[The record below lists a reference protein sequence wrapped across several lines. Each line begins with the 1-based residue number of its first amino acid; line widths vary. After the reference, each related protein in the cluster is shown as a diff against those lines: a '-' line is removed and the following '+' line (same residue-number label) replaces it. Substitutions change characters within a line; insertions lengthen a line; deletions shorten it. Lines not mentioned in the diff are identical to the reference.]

1 MKRYSLVQID
11 VLFRKMK
18 FSRLESIFC
27 FNLKHQPKYVN
38 IFWTR
43 LGKVVKDL
51 LQRKSPTL
59 GYSSAFKLFRSSKN
73 RFLWF
78 SVSLSVSHWRHSSIA
93 LLYSLSP
100 GVILNIIIFYLPLP
114 KLFYKSVIKFRTY
127 IIVVVKVICSFVE
140 NNMI

>member
-1 MKRYSLVQID
+1 MKRYSLVQIN
-11 VLFRKMK
+11 VLFQKMK

-27 FNLKHQPKYVN
+27 FNLKHQPDIRYYFLNK
-38 IFWTR
+38 T
-43 LGKVVKDL
+43 GKVVKDL
-51 LQRKSPTL
+51 LQRKGPTL
-59 GYSSAFKLFRSSKN
+59 GYFSAFKLFRSSKN

-78 SVSLSVSHWRHSSIA
+78 SASLSVSHWRHSSIA

-100 GVILNIIIFYLPLP
+100 GAILNIIMFYLPLP
-114 KLFYKSVIKFRTY
+114 KIFYKSVIKFRTY